1 MSLLP
6 GDPGTL
12 GAYANRYPTVAET
25 IARTSL
31 QLKACAQEVG
41 ADGFVGGSGPQGDR
55 GAMKDLDSNLVPTL
69 TPRSSPGEQRA
80 VTAAML
86 GAGIGKTVP

>member
-12 GAYANRYPTVAET
+12 RAYANRYSTVAEA

-31 QLKACAQEVG
+31 QLKAFAQEVG

-55 GAMKDLDSNLVPTL
+55 RAMNDLDSILALML
-69 TPRSSPGEQRA
+69 TPRSIPGEQRA